1 MIQIATVECSGMRH
15 FTLGPS
21 ASIFCHCPD
30 ISCRHDCILGTVSY
44 HAVCWNASVKKTVKM
59 TSILK
64 YNYIREE
71 ISRHGIFVLFFLLTN
86 TYGGGA
92 QSVGAGNPVN
102 SKTV

>member
-1 MIQIATVECSGMRH
+1 MRH
-15 FTLGPS
+15 FTLVRMS
-21 ASIFCHCPD
+21 KSTAWVLLQVSSVTAQIFPAD
-30 ISCRHDCILGTVSY
+30 RTAYWAQY

-71 ISRHGIFVLFFLLTN
+71 ISRHGILLLLFLLTN

-92 QSVGAGNPVN
+92 QSVGAGNPVKP
-102 SKTV
+102 KTV